1 LLGFGR
7 EGAECVVDP
16 SSSSSANNDNLKG
29 ECLETSYHLSGTEV
43 TDREDDVLR
52 RQRRYRRGGMMG
64 GASSSRGGGSRGK
77 KRGDISGGGRG
88 AATTTT
94 AAKSSSS
101 PPSSGV
107 VTTIDAATFDG
118 ILVSAFRSM
127 VYLPP
132 SPTGAGATGA
142 TGASAGTGTGDSPAE
157 VAGASSF
164 LLPSPDGSASLRN
177 VDVASRRRL
186 DRRTLY
192 HGLMAELGG
201 GAGASASTSASAAN
215 KRKDEGGR
223 KRGRDN
229 SVDSMIRRR
238 YLDPDTAR
246 SLKGALGLAC
256 QPKWR
261 EKLAT
266 PTTTSAAATADVA
279 GTRDDADDDAAVA
292 DGDEVGEENDDDG
305 DDEACASSA
314 AAMPTW
320 WHRGGVCLFPQGND
334 APHTLEGG

>member
-1 LLGFGR
+1 
-7 EGAECVVDP
+7 
-16 SSSSSANNDNLKG
+16 
-29 ECLETSYHLSGTEV
+29 
-43 TDREDDVLR
+43 
-52 RQRRYRRGGMMG
+52 M
-64 GASSSRGGGSRGK
+64 
-77 KRGDISGGGRG
+77 
-88 AATTTT
+88 TTTAA

-107 VTTIDAATFDG
+107 VTMIDAATFDG
-118 ILVSAFRSM
+118 ILVKAFRSM

-142 TGASAGTGTGDSPAE
+142 TGATGASASTGTGDSPVGA
-157 VAGASSF
+157 AGASSF

-186 DRRTLY
+186 DRRTLF

-201 GAGASASTSASAAN
+201 GTGASASASTSASAAN

-246 SLKGALGLAC
+246 
-256 QPKWR
+256 
-261 EKLAT
+261 
-266 PTTTSAAATADVA
+266 
-279 GTRDDADDDAAVA
+279 
-292 DGDEVGEENDDDG
+292 
-305 DDEACASSA
+305 
-314 AAMPTW
+314 
-320 WHRGGVCLFPQGND
+320 
-334 APHTLEGG
+334 